1 MTLNEIKPI
10 LDKSTSP
17 KMALDA
23 STPLKILNAS
33 AGSGKTFN
41 LVKEYISLLI
51 SDEKDIT
58 RFSRIIAMT
67 FTNKAALEM
76 KTRIIEK
83 LDELS
88 YPEIHTTKSDEFAIL
103 LGNELGINPKEVHK
117 RAHKVLQNILHRYE
131 DFFVMTIDKFNLKLI
146 RSFSRDL
153 NLPNDFEVI
162 LNESEVIEQVVDLL
176 LDQLGKE
183 TIPRLTTIVFEY
195 AKNNLDEGERW
206 NFRDQLIEFGK
217 ILSKERDQPIIEKL
231 LKLDFSIERHK
242 NLRETLKAQSD
253 SFVQACQKVHALY
266 IRLNI
271 SADLLPGK
279 SKTSNSIEKLAE
291 INEFPV
297 SLFTDSFLKYAS
309 DEAPKG
315 KVFPL
320 ELREEAIDLQR
331 KYEILA
337 PSFFVQKAFLKNFYN
352 MAMLQFMADS
362 LETIKKDEQ
371 LIRISEFNKLI
382 SELVRNEEA
391 PFIYERL
398 GTRFQHFL
406 LDEFQ
411 DTSRLQWLNMVP
423 LMHESISQLNKN
435 LIVGDPKQSI
445 YRFKNGVAEQ
455 FVALPKI
462 YNPENDPSISQ
473 KSIYFDQMGTVKSL
487 DDNWRS
493 SPTVVDFNNTFFPL
507 LKEQLPEAAKEFYN
521 SIFQNAKSKLP
532 GLVEIHSQE
541 EKKSDLDLIPLIIA
555 KIQECE
561 NDGFQRGDICILG
574 EKNKHANV
582 WAVEL
587 TKAGYKIV
595 SAESLLVQNEVKVKL
610 VVSYLKR
617 RLNPSSKSEK
627 KRFAELFFRINK
639 QNSFDLYRTYFEKR
653 TDSSGKEFTIFNDDK
668 FIIEQF
674 GGKSQFFCKFENLYD
689 LVQSFFQLM
698 NWDEL
703 KNPYLHHFAD
713 FAHNY
718 ELAKGPDIK
727 SFLTYY
733 NEQRHR
739 LAIQLPESDDAIKIM
754 TIHKSKGLEFP
765 VVILPSIDF
774 DVELQSTSKHLI
786 EIDDVILY
794 TTVKKDSVVE
804 GISAFKSFETSQ
816 ILTDKVNQC
825 YVAFTRPMERL
836 YIMNY
841 FSAKSFGK
849 IAHSCFEQLNAIQT
863 NEDASISLQLG
874 ERYLHVKNANI
885 TANSFFEPKSISEN
899 LWFPDISLQ
908 DKQDLKSSGH
918 LSKEQRFGNQ
928 FHLAMSLINYS
939 TEIETILNQLQK
951 EGEIESEFKQE
962 IAEKIK
968 GIYALL
974 DFQNLF
980 EGAEEVLNEQSIIM
994 DEHNTKRPD
1003 KIIFKKLET
1012 IILDYKTGVPKEKDS
1027 KQMKEYISTLQ
1038 KMEMPDVK
1046 GFVFYTYNNELR
1058 AI

>member
-76 KTRIIEK
+76 KTRIIK
-83 LDELS
+83 ALDELS
-88 YPEIHTTKSDEFAIL
+88 YPEIYASKSEEYAIL
-103 LGNELGINPKEVHK
+103 LGNELGINPEEVHK
-117 RAHKVLQNILHRYE
+117 RAQNVLQNILHRYE

-153 NLPNDFEVI
+153 DLPNDFEVI

-206 NFRDQLIEFGK
+206 NFRDQLIDFGK
-217 ILSKERDQPIIEKL
+217 ILSNERDQPIIEKL

-242 NLRETLKAQSD
+242 ELRETLKTESD
-253 SFVQACQKVHALY
+253 SFVLACQKVHALY
-266 IRLNI
+266 LSLNV
-271 SADLLPGK
+271 SADLIPGK
-279 SKTSNSIEKLAE
+279 SRTSGPIEKLGE
-291 INEFPV
+291 ISDFP
-297 SLFTDSFLKYAS
+297 SKLFTDTVLKNAEV
-309 DEAPKG
+309 EAPKG
-315 KVFPL
+315 KVFPE
-320 ELREEAIDLQR
+320 ELREAVLDLQ
-331 KYEILA
+331 KKHVKQA
-337 PSFFVQKAFLKNFYN
+337 PSFFVQKTFLKNFYN
-352 MAMLQFMADS
+352 MAMLQFMAAS
-362 LETIKKDEQ
+362 LEIIKKDEQ

-462 YNPENDPSISQ
+462 YNPENDPTISQ
-473 KSIYFDQMGTVKSL
+473 KSIYFNQMGTVKSL

-507 LKEQLPEAAKEFYN
+507 IKEQLPEGAKDFYN

-561 NDGFQRGDICILG
+561 DDGFQRGDICILG
-574 EKNKHANV
+574 DKNKQANV

-610 VVSYLKR
+610 IVSYLKR

-639 QNSFDLYRTYFEKR
+639 ENSFDLYRTYFEKR
-653 TDSSGKEFTIFNDDK
+653 TDALGKEFTFFNDDK

-689 LVQSFFQLM
+689 LVQSLFQLM

-733 NEQRHR
+733 NEQKYR

-774 DVELQSTSKHLI
+774 DIELRPTSKHLI
-786 EIDDVILY
+786 EIDGIILY
-794 TTVKKDSVVE
+794 TTVTKDNVVE
-804 GISAFKSFETSQ
+804 SIAAFKSLETAQ

-841 FSAKSFGK
+841 HSNKSFGK
-849 IAHSCFEQLNAIQT
+849 IAHSCFEQLTDAHT
-863 NEDASISLQLG
+863 NEDNSIRLQFG
-874 ERYLHVKNANI
+874 ERYQHVKNSSD
-885 TANSFFEPKSISEN
+885 TSYSFFEPKSIREN

-908 DKQDLKSSGH
+908 DKADLKNSGY
-918 LSKEQRFGNQ
+918 LTKEQRFGNQ
-928 FHLAMSLINYS
+928 FHLAMSLINYPS
-939 TEIETILNQLQK
+939 EIETILNQLHK

-962 IAEKIK
+962 IFDKIT
-968 GIYALL
+968 GVFGLL
-974 DFQNLF
+974 NFQNLF
-980 EGAEEVLNEQSIIM
+980 EDAEEVLNEQSIIM
-994 DEHNTKRPD
+994 DEKNTKRPD
-1003 KIIFKKLET
+1003 KLILKKSET
-1012 IILDYKTGVPKEKDS
+1012 IILDYKTGVPKEKDT
-1027 KQMKEYISTLQ
+1027 KQMKEYIETLQ

-1046 GFVFYTYNNELR
+1046 GYVFYTYNNELR